1 MSTRGSHHPVWIFSL
16 YSDDKN
22 IYGTHVTI
30 YLEREKIKILS
41 LVSPMGKRGCLST
54 IMVHLGLVGMR
65 VVFPSFMTPLV
76 DLWPFILL
84 GPRLLLCVPLA

>member
-1 MSTRGSHHPVWIFSL
+1 
-16 YSDDKN
+16 
-22 IYGTHVTI
+22 
-30 YLEREKIKILS
+30 
-41 LVSPMGKRGCLST
+41 
-54 IMVHLGLVGMR
+54 MVHLVPVGPIDKREVVRTLSIFMVHLALVGMR